1 MRFSTTL
8 KVCFLMNVSLQE
20 LQSCY
25 GCKEQIGDIK
35 MDEEQLNKE
44 QMDSIDDIISDL
56 EGILESPTYSHM
68 EQAIKDL
75 INELL
80 EIKL

>member
-1 MRFSTTL
+1 
-8 KVCFLMNVSLQE
+8 
-20 LQSCY
+20 
-25 GCKEQIGDIK
+25 